1 MKKIIYLIPAFIM
14 LLLFGCGSK
23 TQLPDKPVIFDI
35 KENDGYISIVSGEK
49 EYVPFCAF
57 EPSQV
62 GDCIGYYVDNGD
74 KIYVCK
80 LKGQSSDEW
89 IVDVL
94 DLENCNEGMIFK
106 EKSTTNI
113 PNGLSSEYEWNK

>member
-1 MKKIIYLIPAFIM
+1 MKKIIYLIPVFIM

-23 TQLPDKPVIFDI
+23 TELPDKPVVFDI
-35 KENDGYISIVSGEK
+35 KKYDGYISIVAGEK
-49 EYVPFCAF
+49 EYVPYCAV

-62 GDCIGYYVDNGD
+62 GDCIGYYEDNGD

-94 DLENCNEGMIFK
+94 DLESCNEGMIFR
-106 EKSTTNI
+106 EISTTNI
-113 PNGLSSEYEWNK
+113 PKGLSSEYEWNK